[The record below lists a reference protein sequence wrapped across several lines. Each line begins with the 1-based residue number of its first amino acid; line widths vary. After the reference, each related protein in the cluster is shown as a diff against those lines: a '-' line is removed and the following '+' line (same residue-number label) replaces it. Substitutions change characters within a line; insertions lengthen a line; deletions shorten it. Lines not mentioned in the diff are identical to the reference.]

1 MASSPGRLRGAA
13 RILAPAWVRPL
24 LLGTGGPWCLLRPRC
39 ASAPPPPPTYTHAL
53 TPLCT
58 PSVAWNPQAPHILGT
73 ATQSGSCL
81 VWDLRT
87 NRPYTHLK
95 DQFRAPF
102 SAISWNPVDSVYL
115 VTGVLH
121 AHSVPHTPHANP
133 CWTHCCTRSV
143 ATTLVP
149 MAFSFCV
156 ALALCAASDDDAHPL
171 LRVWDLRA
179 HSTTPLAELR
189 GHTKA
194 VLSLSWC
201 PQDAGMLLTC
211 GKDNRTLL
219 WDMAHGT
226 LMYELPVAGSG
237 SIGVGSGGLDSMGGL
252 GGMGI
257 MGGGGGGGA
266 AGLFGGPSLGVAVG
280 RRYEVKWAPK
290 LPGIVASCSFDRT
303 VAVHSLAAIPGDHST
318 RAPSWLRRPSGASF
332 GFCGKLVS
340 FTQGGV
346 LGPAPAAGY
355 AVPR

>member
-1 MASSPGRLRGAA
+1 MPRVFTPCLHCVVVVCVVTVSFVSSP
-13 RILAPAWVRPL
+13 L
-24 LLGTGGPWCLLRPRC
+24 LVSCGDGD
-39 ASAPPPPPTYTHAL
+39 
-53 TPLCT
+53 TP
-58 PSVAWNPQAPHILGT
+58 
-73 ATQSGSCL
+73 
-81 VWDLRT
+81 
-87 NRPYTHLK
+87 
-95 DQFRAPF
+95 
-102 SAISWNPVDSVYL
+102 
-115 VTGVLH
+115 
-121 AHSVPHTPHANP
+121 
-133 CWTHCCTRSV
+133 
-143 ATTLVP
+143 
-149 MAFSFCV
+149 
-156 ALALCAASDDDAHPL
+156 ASDDDAHPL

-237 SIGVGSGGLDSMGGL
+237 SIGVGSGGLDSMGGM
-252 GGMGI
+252 GGMGM

-332 GFCGKLVS
+332 GFCGKVVS

-355 AVPR
+355 AVPRCVPAQGIEENGVLLLLLLLLCGCTNFLSWPSCPCVCLSVLSLSLSLLLSLLLVASGVHITALHGESELLAAAKAFEQTLSQDDLPRFCDEKVCVCADLRRWGL